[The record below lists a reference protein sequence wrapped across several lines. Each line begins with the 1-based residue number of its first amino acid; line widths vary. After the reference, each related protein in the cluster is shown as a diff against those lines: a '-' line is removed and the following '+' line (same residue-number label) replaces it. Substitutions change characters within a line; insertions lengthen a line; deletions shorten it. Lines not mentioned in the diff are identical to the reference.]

1 MTTMHRPAA
10 DWELSN
16 IIVDA
21 ALRGAPL
28 EIVAGGSKLGVGR
41 PVRNAARVSVRGLSG
56 IMLHEPGELVMSA
69 RAGTLVSDVESY
81 LALKSQMLAFE
92 PLDLGPVLG
101 GQAGQATIGGAFA
114 TNLCG
119 ARRLSAGAARDH
131 LIGVRAVTGHGE
143 VVRSGGRVMKNVT
156 GYDIARGLCGSWGT
170 LAVMT
175 EVTFKVVPMPESSA
189 TLAFFGL
196 PDEIA
201 VEVLCKAV
209 STPYQVTGAVH
220 LQQVPASRLW
230 QSEIRGQAEAATV
243 IRIEGAPS
251 SLTYRTDKLRALLKV
266 YGDMHVLA
274 DAGSQDFWREMRL
287 VTVMHGSSNPL
298 WRISTAP
305 RAGPAVVAAIARYM
319 HVEAVYD
326 WSGGLIWLE
335 VPQSADAGA
344 TDIRRVIALHG
355 GHATLIRAE
364 PQVRAIVD
372 VFQPLDP
379 GVDRLTRR
387 LKAAFD
393 PAGVLNPGHMYAT
406 M

>member
-1 MTTMHRPAA
+1 MTTMFRPAA

-16 IIVDA
+16 IIADA
-21 ALRGAPL
+21 ASRRAPL
-28 EIVAGGSKLGVGR
+28 EILSGGSKVGIGR
-41 PVRNAARVSVRGLSG
+41 PVGNAARVSMRGLSG
-56 IMLHEPGELVMSA
+56 IMMHEPGELVMSA
-69 RAGTLVSDVESY
+69 RPGTLVSDVESQ
-81 LALKSQMLAFE
+81 LAIKRQMLAFE

-101 GQAGQATIGGAFA
+101 AQASQGTIGGVFA
-114 TNLCG
+114 SNLCG
-119 ARRLSAGAARDH
+119 GRRLSAGAARDH

-143 VVRSGGRVMKNVT
+143 LVRSGGRVMKNVT
-156 GYDIARGLCGSWGT
+156 GYDVARALCGSWGT

-175 EVTFKVVPMPESSA
+175 AVTFKVVPMPESSA
-189 TLAFFGL
+189 SLVFFDL

-201 VEVLCKAV
+201 IEVLCKAV
-209 STPYQVTGAVH
+209 STPYEVTGAAH

-230 QSEIRGQAEAATV
+230 QSEIRGQGKAATV
-243 IRIEGAPS
+243 FRIEGAPKS
-251 SLTYRTDKLRALLKV
+251 IAYRTEKLRALLKV
-266 YGDMHVLA
+266 YGDMQVIG
-274 DAGSQDFWREMRL
+274 DAGSQEFWREMRM
-287 VTVMHGSSNPL
+287 VTVMQGSTNPL

-305 RAGPAVVAAIARYM
+305 RAGPTVVAAIARYM

-326 WSGGLIWLE
+326 WSGGLVWLE
-335 VPQSADAGA
+335 VPLSADAGA

-379 GVDRLTRR
+379 GVDKLTRR
-387 LKAAFD
+387 LKATFD
-393 PAGVLNPGHMYAT
+393 PAGVLNPGRMYAI